1 MFWRRRHGPPVWR
14 HLGVVVVVPWRLHV
28 ERPAL
33 QPISRPPP
41 ADAAATTA
49 AAAAGATAAFVL
61 PLAGDGAQGGEA
73 EAAAIAAA
81 ASLSGGGG
89 EAEGGREAG
98 GRGCSVKAVV
108 SPLPSS
114 ADVKR
119 PPAAESVPEPARAE
133 EEAAVMQLVNRPG
146 NMHRLIDR
154 WSVLSTTET

>member
-28 ERPAL
+28 ERPVL
-33 QPISRPPP
+33 QPVSRPPP

-133 EEAAVMQLVNRPG
+133 EEAAAMQLVNRPG
-146 NMHRLIDR
+146 NMHCLIDR